1 MTNSFIE
8 ITAQEFE
15 DQYPVITNHLDDNA
29 SWTLDDQPGCMFET
43 FGEELE
49 FVRQQEPRTIWTLM
63 QGDDDVDYLLSGYHL
78 VNRIGYLIS
87 TVPVPDGVDI
97 QVRFV
102 RECVDGES
110 SSAEH
115 SPATT
120 EEGGESPAE

>member
-1 MTNSFIE
+1 MTNTFIE

-29 SWTLDDQPGCMFET
+29 SWALDDQPGCMFET

-49 FVRQQEPRTIWTLM
+49 FVRQQDPRTIWTLM
-63 QGDDDVDYLLSGYHL
+63 QGDDDVDYLVSGYHL

-87 TVPVPDGVDI
+87 TVPVPDGIDI
-97 QVRFV
+97 QVRLV
-102 RECVDGES
+102 KECVYEES

-115 SPATT
+115 LPATI

>member
-1 MTNSFIE
+1 MTNTFIE

-29 SWTLDDQPGCMFET
+29 SWALDDQPGCMFET

-49 FVRQQEPRTIWTLM
+49 FVRQQDPRTIWTLM

-87 TVPVPDGVDI
+87 TVPVPDGIDT
-97 QVRFV
+97 QVRLV
-102 RECVDGES
+102 RECVDEES

-115 SPATT
+115 STATT